1 MIFIIFSGL
10 SNPASNKIYMKLD
23 QNLHKCFEILEKAL
37 AKVLPI
43 VAIMTKFVTCFIV
56 YSATDLGAEA
66 FELPMPGRWWV
77 FWSIFA
83 LNIRDTSRSNSVGS
97 DLHSSF
103 VHSCLDVKAVSP
115 SVIVID
121 IEWEWVS
128 EWDASGFSFRSIAK
142 RCSYLY
148 VIAIGSHT
156 RRSHFALSRIWAKTM
171 LICVIKLLVTV
182 ARSRERYF

>member
-10 SNPASNKIYMKLD
+10 LNPASNKIYMKLD
-23 QNLHKCFEILEKAL
+23 QNLQKCFEILEKAL
-37 AKVLPI
+37 AKLLPI

-56 YSATDLGAEA
+56 YSATDLGTEA

-83 LNIRDTSRSNSVGS
+83 FSLKFGWKRFALIICAQLFRCQSSVT
-97 DLHSSF
+97 L
-103 VHSCLDVKAVSP
+103 CNCNWYWMRVS
-115 SVIVID
+115 
-121 IEWEWVS
+121 ERVS

-182 ARSRERYF
+182 ASDRC